1 MNLTIR
7 EDKQKGIYVA
17 GVTEE
22 YVTSHEELMG
32 IMGAGEFMR
41 GYLFLSCLD
50 LILSELNCTVL
61 YCTVLYCAVLY

>member
-32 IMGAGEFMR
+32 IMGAGEFTW

-50 LILSELNCTVL
+50 LI
-61 YCTVLYCAVLY
+61 